1 MHQFTATAE
10 VKVNGRKVGVRV
22 APPWTFD
29 LCGAIHVSENEIE
42 VLIFNTL
49 SNNQKNAEG
58 MKDNMESIKQIMKR
72 AVLCASLAL
81 WAVLGAEAATPI
93 KVACVGDSITFGH
106 GIADRRNN
114 SYPAQLGKML
124 GEGWEVRN
132 FGISGSTLM
141 SQGDR
146 PYIKTSRYQAAHA
159 FEPDVVIIKLGT
171 NDTKPQNWK
180 PENWRHRKAFVG
192 DYIQLINSFRNLE
205 SKPVVWIC
213 EPVPVF
219 ADRWGINDKTVREE
233 IIPRI
238 HYIARKAGVP
248 VFDLYAPLKGHP
260 DFFPDKVHPDAD
272 GAAEMAKV
280 IARRLSKY
288 GKNAPVLPEPAK
300 GPDDELVIWDDLP
313 AYDFEL
319 AYPVGNGRLG
329 AMPYANFPQERILLN
344 EETIWGK
351 SDQLFMPE
359 NCFPHLEKVRELEA
373 AGDYAGADAYFEK
386 HISGGGSAKK
396 NSHSYQ
402 LLGWL
407 NLDYRNTAAIKSTV
421 RSLDLKTGVARAV
434 YTLVDGSIITQ
445 DLFASAPDDVIA
457 VTIRSDKP
465 LDLGVML
472 EGAQVEG
479 TDLVKTAQ
487 ATGSEGT
494 RFTGRVRV
502 AHPAAVAS
510 GDVFEVKQAKAIT
523 LYVSASTDFT
533 HLEPAK
539 KRAEGWQEEALA
551 DLDALNGK
559 SIDDVKKAAIADHQ
573 KYFNRVDSDFGRT
586 ADEIRKLPTPVRLN
600 RITRG
605 AHDDPDLMETY
616 FQFGRYLLIASSRP
630 GCLPANLQGLWNPYE
645 NAPWGSD
652 YHLNINLQMNYWP
665 AETCNLAEMHQPFI
679 DLIRS
684 YQPAGKEMARRLGM
698 KGWCM
703 GHSTD
708 VWASARL
715 MGKRPLWAASFLSGQ
730 WTTFHILEQYR
741 FNLDPKILEDNWDV
755 LTDSVTFADSWLIP
769 GPGGTLMTRPSTSPE
784 NMFSYKDKDDE
795 LVQAAISAGNTY
807 DQFLILQVFNDYLEA
822 AEVLAKQDDPLVQ
835 KIRARLPQVY
845 RPRIADDGRLMEWR
859 KPFDEPRAGH
869 RHISHVIGA
878 YPGNQI
884 NLDDDP
890 KMRSAVLKSIE
901 GRLKSGGAG
910 TGWSRAWMI
919 GMFARFSDGERA
931 YENLHAILAKSTL
944 ENLWDV
950 CPPFQID
957 GNFGTT
963 AAIAEMLLH
972 SHNPSTGSGQVNEI
986 KLLPALPAK
995 WSDGHIKGLKA
1006 RGDYTVDIS
1015 WANGELAG
1023 ATIRAGA
1030 KSPESVR
1037 VVYNNKSIE
1046 LGLKP
1051 GKSKSIKP
1059 NQF

>member
-1 MHQFTATAE
+1 M
-10 VKVNGRKVGVRV
+10 K
-22 APPWTFD
+22 
-29 LCGAIHVSENEIE
+29 
-42 VLIFNTL
+42 
-49 SNNQKNAEG
+49 NNAG
-58 MKDNMESIKQIMKR
+58 SIQQNLKR
-72 AVLCASLAL
+72 AVICGALAL
-81 WAVLGAEAATPI
+81 WAVLGAEASTPI

-106 GIADRRNN
+106 GIADRENN

-124 GEGWEVRN
+124 GKGWEVRN
-132 FGISGSTLM
+132 FGVSGSTLLRK
-141 SQGDR
+141 GDH
-146 PYIKTSRYQAAHA
+146 PYIKTPRYEAALK

-171 NDTKPQNWK
+171 NDTKPQNWNQQAWK
-180 PENWRHRKAFVG
+180 QKKAFIG
-192 DYIQLINSFRNLE
+192 DYILLINSFRNLE

-213 EPVPVF
+213 KPVPVF
-219 ADRWGINDKTVREE
+219 SERGGINDKTVRGE
-233 IIPRI
+233 IIPCI
-238 HYIARKAGVP
+238 QYIARKAGVP
-248 VFDLYAPLKGHP
+248 MIDLYTPLKGHP
-260 DFFPDKVHPDAD
+260 EFFPDKVHPNAA
-272 GAAEMAKV
+272 GATEMAKI
-280 IARRLSKY
+280 IAARLSKY
-288 GKNAPVLPEPAK
+288 GKNAPAFPEPVN
-300 GPDDELVIWDDLP
+300 GPVDELVLWDDLP

-344 EETIWGK
+344 EETIWENT
-351 SDQLFMPE
+351 QPMFMSE

-373 AGDYAGADAYFEK
+373 AGDYAGTDAYFQK
-386 HISGGGSAKK
+386 HLSGAGSPRKVA
-396 NSHSYQ
+396 HSYQ

-434 YTLVDGSIITQ
+434 YTLVDGSTITQ
-445 DLFASAPDDVIA
+445 DVFACAPDDVIA

-479 TDLVKTAQ
+479 TDLVITGQ

-510 GDVFEVKQAKAIT
+510 GDALDVQQAKAIT
-523 LYVSASTDFT
+523 LYFSASTDFT

-539 KRAEGWQEEALA
+539 KRADGWQKEALA

-559 SIDDVKKAAIADHQ
+559 SIDDVKKAAVADHQ

-586 ADEIRKLPTPVRLN
+586 ADEIRKLPTPLRLD
-600 RITRG
+600 RIKQG

-630 GCLPANLQGLWNPYE
+630 GCLPANLQGLWNPYK

-684 YQPAGKEMARRLGM
+684 YQPTGKEMARRLGM

-708 VWASARL
+708 VWGSARL

-741 FNLDPKILEDNWDV
+741 FNLDPKIIEDNWDV
-755 LTDSVTFADSWLIP
+755 LTDSVTFADSWLID
-769 GPGGTLMTRPSTSPE
+769 GPDGTLMTRPSTSPE
-784 NMFSYKDKDDE
+784 NMFSYKNKDDK

-807 DQFLILQVFNDYLEA
+807 DQFLTLQVFNDYLEA
-822 AEVLAKQDDPLVQ
+822 ADVLGKQDDPFVK
-835 KIRARLPQVY
+835 KIRARLPKVY

-859 KPFDEPRAGH
+859 KPFKEARPGH

-901 GRLKSGGAG
+901 GRLKRGGAG

-931 YENLHAILAKSTL
+931 YENLHAILTKSTL
-944 ENLWDV
+944 DNLWDNH
-950 CPPFQID
+950 PPFQID
-957 GNFGTT
+957 GNFGAT

-972 SHNPSTGSGQVNEI
+972 SHNNEI

-1015 WANGELAG
+1015 WKNGELAG

-1037 VVYNNKSIE
+1037 VVYKNKSIE
-1046 LGLKP
+1046 LRLKP
-1051 GKSKSIKP
+1051 GKSKSIDPK
-1059 NQF
+1059 NF